1 MCKSI
6 GVTKP
11 SILAHPEGAT
21 VSTQSILEWVVS
33 VTSKLLP
40 SQSKTLAALV
50 AAAVRTERLNLAAIG
65 REMAGEVSAKHT
77 IKRAWRFT
85 CNRRVEVHQAM
96 AGVVKKLTR
105 KRKKALIVSFDWTD
119 VRDFHTLMAAAC
131 IGGRAVPLVWASY
144 TGKSLKRSQNS
155 LEERLLRKLR
165 GLIPESVPVIILA
178 DRGFGRAEWAAACQE
193 LRFRYVVRIKPDVT
207 ISCSRYRGVLRKY
220 PTVKGMAHL
229 LKQVDYRKD
238 KRVKH
243 NIVIRWRPD
252 LPKSRDE
259 PWFLMT
265 DLGHKAE
272 RTCQLY
278 GRRMSI
284 EELFRDGKSK
294 RNGQSLRDTKIT
306 KPDRFDR
313 FLVVAALAYLVLVGV
328 GLRAKLDFDLS
339 AWCTNRRA
347 RECSVFTIG
356 KAMVDRVNCAPDQI
370 LRMIRWVSIEVGSR
384 WG

>member
-1 MCKSI
+1 MCKTI

-11 SILAHPEGAT
+11 SIVAHPEGAA
-21 VSTQSILEWVVS
+21 VSTQSILEWVTC
-33 VTSKLLP
+33 VTSNLRP
-40 SQSKTLAALV
+40 SQSATLAALV
-50 AAAVRTERLNLAAIG
+50 AAAVRTERLNLATIG
-65 REMAGEVSAKHT
+65 REMAGAVSAKHT
-77 IKRAWRFT
+77 IKRAWRFI
-85 CNRRVEVHQAM
+85 CDRRIEVHQAM

-105 KRKKALIVSFDWTD
+105 RRKKPLIVSFDWTD
-119 VRDFHTLMAAAC
+119 VRDFHTLMAGAC

-144 TGKSLKRSQNS
+144 TGASLKRSQNG

-165 GLIPESVPVIILA
+165 MPIPESVPVTILA
-178 DRGFGRAEWAAACQE
+178 DRGFGRAEWAAVCQE
-193 LRFRYVVRIKPDVT
+193 LKFRYVVRIKPDVT

-220 PTVKGMAHL
+220 PTKKGMAHL
-229 LKQVDYRKD
+229 LKDVDYRKD
-238 KRVKH
+238 SRVQH

-265 DLGHKAE
+265 DLAHEAE
-272 RTCQLY
+272 RICQLY

-284 EELFRDGKSK
+284 EELFRDGESK

-313 FLVVAALAYLVLVGV
+313 FLLVVALAYPVLVGV
-328 GLRAKLDFDLS
+328 GLRAKLDFDPS
-339 AWCTNRRA
+339 AWCTTRRP

-356 KAMVDRVNCAPDQI
+356 KAMIDRLNCPIDQI
-370 LRMIRWVSIEVGSR
+370 LRMIRWATIEVGSK